1 MFFSDIEINPL
12 AYAIVNVLISVT
24 TILINIFFIC
34 CMFSSQEGPE
44 NLQKP
49 PLNVLLGSL
58 IGCNLIINIVNLF
71 FVDGDAVYMP
81 VWISSICFIAV
92 LNASRTS
99 FTASL
104 GLNVFYYFQIV
115 PTRRPFLIWVK
126 MHIKLLMY
134 LMLFFENIFFLFALL
149 WSVFQVD
156 CSGSYVILNSSTAW
170 NSTLNITTHDYQLTD
185 GICYYLIMTD
195 IGLRCIYSFV
205 GIGIMVASNTSTV
218 LYLWRHVRRMEDS
231 SSSSALHYQMQKR
244 VTIMSIIQTLLF
256 FFYSAGIITYAIF
269 FLNNIWFFLFDQM
282 VFSSVAFYCFGI
294 TIILG
299 VGQTKFRVRAAN
311 ILKTIGQA
319 ISGSNLNVDDRN
331 GRFNCCYSNT
341 ENG

>member
-1 MFFSDIEINPL
+1 MSSYDIEMGPL

-34 CMFSSQEGPE
+34 CMFTSQERPE
-44 NLQKP
+44 NQQKP

-58 IGCNLIINIVNLF
+58 IGCNLIINIVNLLYVMYDTVDVSLWV
-71 FVDGDAVYMP
+71 FVV
-81 VWISSICFIAV
+81 SSAAT
-92 LNASRTS
+92 LYTMRTS

-134 LMLFFENIFFLFALL
+134 LMLFFENIFFLFGFILRVL
-149 WSVFQVD
+149 PRRVFIPQVD
-156 CSGSYVILNSSTAW
+156 FNSSSVA
-170 NSTLNITTHDYQLTD
+170 LNVTSEGLRVRH
-185 GICYYLIMTD
+185 YLIMTD

-256 FFYSAGIITYAIF
+256 FFYSAWLMSDEIMFRFNVFYFDPSG
-269 FLNNIWFFLFDQM
+269 NILY
-282 VFSSVAFYCFGI
+282 SVVGFYSFGT

-299 VGQTKFRVRAAN
+299 VGQTKFRVRAVE
-311 ILKTIGQA
+311 IGEKLVRL
-319 ISGSNLNVDDRN
+319 SHKV
-331 GRFNCCYSNT
+331 T
-341 ENG
+341 